1 MALKGDDPPVVV
13 IGELKLTFN
22 LELVLQGSI
31 ALPPVMKSG
40 WPLAARPAATGVKAT
55 QGFATFVEGSALAC
69 SECHR
74 TAQSRF
80 CLLRTRRRRARI
92 PVADPVSSKSTGAG
106 GAILSKAEDREP
118 RS

>member
-1 MALKGDDPPVVV
+1 LALKGDDPPMVV

-31 ALPPVMKSG
+31 GLPLVMKSG
-40 WPLAARPAATGVKAT
+40 WPLAARPAVKAVKTT
-55 QGFATFVEGSALAC
+55 QGFATSVEGSALGC

-74 TAQSRF
+74 TAKSRF
-80 CLLRTRRRRARI
+80 CLHRTRRPRARM

-106 GAILSKAEDREP
+106 GAILPKAEDREP